1 MKRCSSMAGVVL
13 LAGFFAFSV
22 FSQDINLSGTVKDSA
37 TQAGIS
43 GAIVK
48 LKVAR
53 LTDTTNA
60 SGTYSFVR
68 TAVRFPASYE
78 NQLVGAPHFN
88 QNRLFFGVAN
98 NGEQV
103 KIDIYNL
110 LGRNVAS
117 YMDAKLGRGNYQVSV
132 FGPSLADQ
140 LYFVKVRV
148 GSKATMLKMPLI
160 GRQSSSSG
168 QMIKKI
174 SGSSLDISVS
184 KAAAALDTLIVAASG
199 YKVTRL
205 AISAYTGTN
214 DFVEPWYG
222 HVGLIAYDQGSYSG
236 CQRTAA
242 VIVNDTDLT
251 VATIP
256 VRIKSRGDTVGFTL
270 VLKKDAGV
278 AFQYVDSIR
287 FSINKTDSATHTIMV
302 QQAKNAY
309 GDSIYAIY
317 SDALPVQKETTL
329 VLWSGNSGEVGPGA
343 SMYAG
348 LTTKIAINLSDQDLT
363 DTVAFVTIKAPADTV
378 GFLFPLQHVLN
389 ATGTY
394 HGELGVST
402 AGSSQALGIIKVS
415 GKDILA
421 GENITIIYQD
431 KTPMQTQIGSI
442 CTWRPVIGSILLD
455 STVYHGTVSKMLVT
469 LYEDDIAADT
479 AVVTVKSKKDPTGIS
494 RKLAHTGAAT
504 DRIFSAQVGF
514 STTVS
519 NAATGVIAVQAGDS
533 VTVGYLDTTPDT
545 TVIQRVP
552 WMQ

>member
-1 MKRCSSMAGVVL
+1 
-13 LAGFFAFSV
+13 
-22 FSQDINLSGTVKDSA
+22 
-37 TQAGIS
+37 
-43 GAIVK
+43 
-48 LKVAR
+48 
-53 LTDTTNA
+53 
-60 SGTYSFVR
+60 
-68 TAVRFPASYE
+68 
-78 NQLVGAPHFN
+78 
-88 QNRLFFGVAN
+88 
-98 NGEQV
+98 
-103 KIDIYNL
+103 
-110 LGRNVAS
+110 
-117 YMDAKLGRGNYQVSV
+117 
-132 FGPSLADQ
+132 
-140 LYFVKVRV
+140 
-148 GSKATMLKMPLI
+148 
-160 GRQSSSSG
+160 
-168 QMIKKI
+168 
-174 SGSSLDISVS
+174 
-184 KAAAALDTLIVAASG
+184 
-199 YKVTRL
+199 
-205 AISAYTGTN
+205 
-214 DFVEPWYG
+214 
-222 HVGLIAYDQGSYSG
+222 
-236 CQRTAA
+236 
-242 VIVNDTDLT
+242 
-251 VATIP
+251 
-256 VRIKSRGDTVGFTL
+256 
-270 VLKKDAGV
+270 
-278 AFQYVDSIR
+278 
-287 FSINKTDSATHTIMV
+287 
-302 QQAKNAY
+302 
-309 GDSIYAIY
+309 
-317 SDALPVQKETTL
+317 
-329 VLWSGNSGEVGPGA
+329 
-343 SMYAG
+343 
-348 LTTKIAINLSDQDLT
+348 
-363 DTVAFVTIKAPADTV
+363 VTIKAPADTV

>member
-1 MKRCSSMAGVVL
+1 MAGVVL

-22 FSQDINLSGTVKDSA
+22 FAQDINLSGTVKDSA

-60 SGTYSFVR
+60 SGAYSFVR

>member
-1 MKRCSSMAGVVL
+1 MAGVVL

>member
-1 MKRCSSMAGVVL
+1 MAGVVL

-22 FSQDINLSGTVKDSA
+22 FAQDINLSGTVKDSA